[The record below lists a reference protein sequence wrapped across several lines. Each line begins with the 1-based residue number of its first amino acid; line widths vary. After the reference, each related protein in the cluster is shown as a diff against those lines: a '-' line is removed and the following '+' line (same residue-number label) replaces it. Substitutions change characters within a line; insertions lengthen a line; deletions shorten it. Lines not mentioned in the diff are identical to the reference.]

1 MSFVIWRV
9 KQELWRNMLVT
20 GHSRQDNI
28 ITIRST
34 IVLKKEKCIM
44 DMGLKYKTALVT
56 GSTKGIGKAIAI
68 ELAKEGVN
76 VLINGRNYEEVE
88 RTVNEIKSDFPATSP
103 QNATA
108 DIVDIGQREALFEKC
123 PEIDILVNNMGI
135 YEIMQYV
142 DVDDEVWE
150 KYFRT
155 NVLAAN
161 GLSKFYLPKML
172 KNDYGRLIFIASE
185 EAIMPSGQM
194 PQYGMTKSMLLSL
207 SKSLSK
213 LTIGTEVTVNTIM
226 PGPTLSE
233 NVHQIIESMYPH
245 EDMTFSEKEKDFMVT
260 NLPQSEIQ
268 RFIKPIEIGRLATFV
283 CSPYASAFKG
293 SPIRMDGGMV
303 PTIF

>member
-1 MSFVIWRV
+1 
-9 KQELWRNMLVT
+9 
-20 GHSRQDNI
+20 
-28 ITIRST
+28 
-34 IVLKKEKCIM
+34 M
-44 DMGLKYKTALVT
+44 DMGLNNKTALVT

-88 RTVNEIKSDFPATSP
+88 RIVNEIKSEFPATYP

-108 DIVDIGQREALFEKC
+108 DIVDIQQREALYEKH
-123 PEIDILVNNMGI
+123 PNIDILVNNMGI
-135 YEIMQYV
+135 YEIMQYE
-142 DVDDEVWE
+142 DVEDEVWE

-172 KNDYGRLIFIASE
+172 NNEYGRIIFIASE

-194 PQYGMTKSMLLSL
+194 PQYCMTKSMLLSL

-213 LTIGTEVTVNTIM
+213 LTKGKEVTVNTIM

-233 NVHQIIESMYPH
+233 NVHQIIEGIYPND
-245 EDMTFSEKEKDFMVT
+245 DMNFSEKEKEFMTT

-268 RFIKPIEIGRLATFV
+268 RFIRPIEIGRLTTFV

>member
-1 MSFVIWRV
+1 
-9 KQELWRNMLVT
+9 
-20 GHSRQDNI
+20 
-28 ITIRST
+28 
-34 IVLKKEKCIM
+34 M
-44 DMGLKYKTALVT
+44 DMGLNNKTALVT

-68 ELAKEGVN
+68 ELAKEGVH
-76 VLINGRNYEEVE
+76 VLINGRDYDEVE
-88 RTVNEIKSDFPATSP
+88 QTVNEIKSDYPATSP
-103 QNATA
+103 QNAAA
-108 DIVDIGQREALFEKC
+108 DIVDIGQREALFEKH
-123 PEIDILVNNMGI
+123 PNIDILVNNMGI
-135 YEIMQYV
+135 YEIMKYE

-172 KNDYGRLIFIASE
+172 KNDYGRIIFIASE

-194 PQYGMTKSMLLSL
+194 PQYCMTKSMLLSL

-233 NVHQIIESMYPH
+233 NVHQIIESIYPN
-245 EDMTFSEKEKDFMVT
+245 EYMTFSEKEKDFMT
-260 NLPQSEIQ
+260 KNLPQSEIQ
-268 RFIKPIEIGRLATFV
+268 RFIKPSEIGRLTTFV
-283 CSPYASAFKG
+283 CSPYASAFRA

>member
-1 MSFVIWRV
+1 
-9 KQELWRNMLVT
+9 
-20 GHSRQDNI
+20 
-28 ITIRST
+28 
-34 IVLKKEKCIM
+34 M
-44 DMGLKYKTALVT
+44 DMGLNNKTALVT
-56 GSTKGIGKAIAI
+56 GSTKGIGKAIAF
-68 ELAKEGVN
+68 ELAKEGVH
-76 VLINGRNYEEVE
+76 VLINGRNHEEVE
-88 RTVNEIKSDFPATSP
+88 QTVKDIKSQFPATSP

-108 DIVDIGQREALFEKC
+108 DIVDSKQRAALFEKY
-123 PEIDILVNNMGI
+123 PTVDILVNNMGI
-135 YEIMQYV
+135 YEMMQYE

-161 GLSKFYLPKML
+161 GLTKFYLPHML
-172 KNDYGRLIFIASE
+172 KQGHGRIIFIASE
-185 EAIMPSGQM
+185 EAVMPSGQM
-194 PQYGMTKSMLLSL
+194 PQYCMTKSMLLSL

-213 LTIGTEVTVNTIM
+213 LTKGTEVTVNTIM

-233 NVHQIIESMYPH
+233 NVQRIIEGLYP
-245 EDMTFSEKEKDFMVT
+245 DKNMTFSEKEKEFMVT

-268 RFIKPIEIGRLATFV
+268 RFIKPIEIGRLAAFL

>member
-1 MSFVIWRV
+1 
-9 KQELWRNMLVT
+9 
-20 GHSRQDNI
+20 
-28 ITIRST
+28 
-34 IVLKKEKCIM
+34 M
-44 DMGLKYKTALVT
+44 DMGLQNKTALVT
-56 GSTKGIGKAIAI
+56 GSTRGIGKSIAT
-68 ELAKEGVN
+68 ELAREGVH
-76 VLINGRNYEEVE
+76 VLVNGRNPEEVE
-88 RTVNEIKSDFPATSP
+88 RTVLELKSEFPATSP
-103 QNATA
+103 QNAAA
-108 DIVDIGQREALFEKC
+108 DIVDRQHREALFAKY
-123 PEIDILVNNMGI
+123 PHVDILVNSMGI
-135 YEIMQYV
+135 YEIMSYE

-161 GLSKFYLPKML
+161 GLCKFYLPKML
-172 KNDYGRLIFIASE
+172 DKNFGRIIFIASE

-194 PQYGMTKSMLLSL
+194 PQYCMTKTMLLSL

-213 LTIGTEVTVNTIM
+213 RTIGTEVTSNTIL

-233 NVHQIIESMYPH
+233 NVHQIIDSLFPD
-245 EDMTFSEKEKDFMVT
+245 DMAFSEKEKKFMAA

-268 RFIKPIEIGRLATFV
+268 RFIKPFEIGRLAAFI

>member
-1 MSFVIWRV
+1 
-9 KQELWRNMLVT
+9 
-20 GHSRQDNI
+20 
-28 ITIRST
+28 
-34 IVLKKEKCIM
+34 M
-44 DMGLKYKTALVT
+44 DMGLNNKTALVT
-56 GSTKGIGKAIAI
+56 GSSKGIGKAIAF
-68 ELAKEGVN
+68 ELAKEGVH
-76 VLINGRNYEEVE
+76 VLINGRNHEEVE
-88 RTVNEIKSDFPATSP
+88 QTVNDIKSKFPATSP

-108 DIVDIGQREALFEKC
+108 DIVDSKQREALFEKY
-123 PEIDILVNNMGI
+123 PTVDILVNNMGI
-135 YEIMQYV
+135 YEIMQYE

-161 GLSKFYLPKML
+161 GLTKFYLPQML
-172 KNDYGRLIFIASE
+172 KRDDGRIIFIASE
-185 EAIMPSGQM
+185 EAVMPSGQM
-194 PQYGMTKSMLLSL
+194 PQYCMTKSMLLSL

-233 NVHQIIESMYPH
+233 NVYGIIEGMYPDK
-245 EDMTFSEKEKDFMVT
+245 DMTFAEKEKEFMVT

-268 RFIKPIEIGRLATFV
+268 RFIKPNEIGRLAAFLS
-283 CSPYASAFKG
+283 SPYASAFKG

>member
-1 MSFVIWRV
+1 
-9 KQELWRNMLVT
+9 
-20 GHSRQDNI
+20 
-28 ITIRST
+28 
-34 IVLKKEKCIM
+34 M
-44 DMGLKYKTALVT
+44 DIGLNNKTALVT
-56 GSTKGIGKAIAI
+56 GSTRGIGKAIAI

-76 VLINGRNYEEVE
+76 VLINGRNDEEVQ
-88 RTVNEIKSDFPATSP
+88 RTVNEIKLAYPSTFP

-108 DIVDIGQREALFEKC
+108 NIADIHQREALFEKYPC
-123 PEIDILVNNMGI
+123 IDILINNMGI
-135 YEIMQYV
+135 YEIMPYE
-142 DVDDEVWE
+142 DVDDDTWE

-172 KNDYGRLIFIASE
+172 ENDFGRIIFIASE

-194 PQYGMTKSMLLSL
+194 PQYCMTKTMLLSL
-207 SKSLSK
+207 AKSLSK
-213 LTIGTEVTVNTIM
+213 LTIGKEVTINTIL

-233 NVHQIIESMYPH
+233 NVYQIIDGMFPNQ
-245 EDMTFSEKEKDFMVT
+245 DMSFSEKEKEFMMT

-268 RFIKPIEIGRLATFV
+268 RFIKPIEIGRITTFV
-283 CSPYASAFKG
+283 CSPFASAFKG

>member
-1 MSFVIWRV
+1 
-9 KQELWRNMLVT
+9 
-20 GHSRQDNI
+20 
-28 ITIRST
+28 
-34 IVLKKEKCIM
+34 M
-44 DMGLKYKTALVT
+44 DIGLQNKTALVT

-68 ELAKEGVN
+68 ELAKEGVH
-76 VLINGRNYEEVE
+76 VLINGRNHEQVE
-88 RTVNEIKSDFPATSP
+88 QTVAEMKTSFPATSP
-103 QNATA
+103 QNAAA
-108 DIVDIGQREALFEKC
+108 DLVDPKQREALFQKF
-123 PEIDILVNNMGI
+123 PAIDLLVNNMGI
-135 YEIMQYV
+135 YEIMPYE
-142 DVDDEVWE
+142 DINDDVWE
-150 KYFRT
+150 TYFQT

-161 GLSKFYLPKML
+161 ALTKFYLSNML
-172 KNDYGRLIFIASE
+172 KNKFGRILFIASE

-213 LTIGTEVTVNTIM
+213 LTKGTEVTVNTIM

-233 NVHQIIESMYPH
+233 KVHQIIDGLYPTKN
-245 EDMTFSEKEKDFMVT
+245 MTFSEKETAFMAA

-268 RFIKPIEIGRLATFV
+268 RFIKPSEIGRLATFV

>member
-1 MSFVIWRV
+1 
-9 KQELWRNMLVT
+9 
-20 GHSRQDNI
+20 
-28 ITIRST
+28 
-34 IVLKKEKCIM
+34 M
-44 DMGLKYKTALVT
+44 DMGLNNKTALVT

-88 RTVNEIKSDFPATSP
+88 RIVNEIKSKFPATYP

-108 DIVDIGQREALFEKC
+108 DIVDIQQREALYEKH
-123 PEIDILVNNMGI
+123 PNIDILVNNMGI
-135 YEIMQYV
+135 YEIMQYE
-142 DVDDEVWE
+142 DVEDEVWE

-172 KNDYGRLIFIASE
+172 NNEYGRIIFIASE

-194 PQYGMTKSMLLSL
+194 PQYCMTKSMLLSL

-213 LTIGTEVTVNTIM
+213 LTKGKEVTVNTIM

-233 NVHQIIESMYPH
+233 NVHQIIEGIYPND
-245 EDMTFSEKEKDFMVT
+245 DMNFSEKEKEFMTT

-268 RFIKPIEIGRLATFV
+268 RFIRPIEIGRLTTFV

>member
-1 MSFVIWRV
+1 
-9 KQELWRNMLVT
+9 
-20 GHSRQDNI
+20 
-28 ITIRST
+28 
-34 IVLKKEKCIM
+34 M
-44 DMGLKYKTALVT
+44 DMGLQGKTALVT

-76 VLINGRNYEEVE
+76 VLINGRNEAEVE
-88 RTVNEIKSDFPATSP
+88 RTVLEIKSNFPDTSP

-108 DIVDIGQREALFEKC
+108 DIVDIRQREALFAKY
-123 PEIDILVNNMGI
+123 PEIDILVNNAGI
-135 YEIMQYV
+135 YEIMQYE
-142 DVDDEVWE
+142 DVNDEVWE
-150 KYFRT
+150 QYFRT

-172 KNDYGRLIFIASE
+172 RNGFGRIIFIASE

-194 PQYGMTKSMLLSL
+194 PQYCMTKSMLLSL

-233 NVHQIIESMYPH
+233 NVQQIIEAVYPD
-245 EDMTFSEKEKDFMVT
+245 EGMTFSEKEKDFMAK

-268 RFIKPIEIGRLATFV
+268 RFIKPNEIGRLTTFV

>member
-1 MSFVIWRV
+1 
-9 KQELWRNMLVT
+9 
-20 GHSRQDNI
+20 
-28 ITIRST
+28 
-34 IVLKKEKCIM
+34 M
-44 DMGLKYKTALVT
+44 DMGLNNKTALVT
-56 GSTKGIGKAIAI
+56 GSTKGIGKAIAM

-88 RTVNEIKSDFPATSP
+88 QIVNEIKSKFPSTSP

-108 DIVDIGQREALFEKC
+108 DLVSVKQREALFEKY
-123 PEIDILVNNMGI
+123 PNIDILVNNMGI
-135 YEIMQYV
+135 YEIMDYN
-142 DVDDEVWE
+142 DVDDDVWE
-150 KYFRT
+150 KYFKT

-161 GLSKFYLPKML
+161 GLCKFYLNKML
-172 KNDYGRLIFIASE
+172 KNNYGRIIFIASE

-194 PQYGMTKSMLLSL
+194 PQYCMTKSMLLSL

-213 LTIGTEVTVNTIM
+213 LTIGKEVTVNTIM

-233 NVHQIIESMYPH
+233 NVYQIIDSIYSDENMAF
-245 EDMTFSEKEKDFMVT
+245 EEKEKKFMAT

-268 RFIKPIEIGRLATFV
+268 RFIRPSEIGRLAAFV

-303 PTIF
+303 PTIY

>member
-1 MSFVIWRV
+1 
-9 KQELWRNMLVT
+9 
-20 GHSRQDNI
+20 
-28 ITIRST
+28 
-34 IVLKKEKCIM
+34 
-44 DMGLKYKTALVT
+44 MGLNNKTALVT
-56 GSTKGIGKAIAI
+56 GSTRGIGKAIAI

-88 RTVNEIKSDFPATSP
+88 STVNQIKLDFTATSP
-103 QNATA
+103 QNATG
-108 DIVDIGQREALFEKC
+108 DIVDVQQREALFEKY
-123 PEIDILVNNMGI
+123 PNIDILVNNMGI
-135 YEIMQYV
+135 YEIMDYN
-142 DVDDEVWE
+142 DVDDEIWE

-172 KNDYGRLIFIASE
+172 KNNYGRIIFIASE

-194 PQYGMTKSMLLSL
+194 PQYCMTKSMLLSL

-213 LTIGTEVTVNTIM
+213 LTIGTEVTVNTVM

-233 NVHQIIESMYPH
+233 NVHQIIDGMYFD
-245 EDMTFSEKEKDFMVT
+245 EDLTFLEKEKKFMTT

-268 RFIKPIEIGRLATFV
+268 RFIRPSEVGRLTTFV

-293 SPIRMDGGMV
+293 CPIRMDGGMV
-303 PTIF
+303 PTIY

>member
-1 MSFVIWRV
+1 
-9 KQELWRNMLVT
+9 
-20 GHSRQDNI
+20 
-28 ITIRST
+28 
-34 IVLKKEKCIM
+34 M
-44 DMGLKYKTALVT
+44 DLGLQNKTAFVS

-68 ELAKEGVN
+68 ELAKEGVH
-76 VLINGRNYEEVE
+76 VLINGRDDDEVE
-88 RTVNEIKSDFPATSP
+88 RTVREIKSAYPATFP
-103 QNATA
+103 QNAAA
-108 DIVDIGQREALFEKC
+108 DIVDIRQREALFEKY
-123 PEIDILVNNMGI
+123 PQIDILVNNMGI
-135 YEIMQYV
+135 YEMMQYE

-150 KYFRT
+150 TYFRT

-172 KNDYGRLIFIASE
+172 EKDFGRIIFIASE

-194 PQYGMTKSMLLSL
+194 PQYCMTKSMLLSL

-213 LTIGTEVTVNTIM
+213 LTIGKDVTVNTIM
-226 PGPTLSE
+226 PGPTLTE
-233 NVHQIIESMYPH
+233 KVQQIIEGMYAN
-245 EDMTFSEKEKDFMVT
+245 EEMTFSEKEKDFMTT

-268 RFIKPIEIGRLATFV
+268 RFIRPMEIGRLAAFV